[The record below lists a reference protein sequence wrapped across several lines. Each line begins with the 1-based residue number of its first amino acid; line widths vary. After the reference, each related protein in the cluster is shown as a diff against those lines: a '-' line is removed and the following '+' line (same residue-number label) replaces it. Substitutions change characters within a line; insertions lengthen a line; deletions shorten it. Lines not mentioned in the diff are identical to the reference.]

1 MTNFSIEKNEK
12 TILFPNSLYE
22 RRVILQYYLDNDIK
36 INEKEKVILE
46 NCVAVEPES
55 IGIIGCLLEDDS
67 YLNTLRLAV
76 GSKNKS
82 NYKLAEKS
90 LVILNKSNIE
100 KADLFYMMK
109 DDLTAIEQQV
119 SQVYDM
125 IYFSET

>member
-119 SQVYDM
+119 SQVYDT